1 MLMSNRVGNK
11 LINFNLI
18 VCILSSIAVIY
29 IVYPLVSIF
38 TFVEPENMFDSF
50 TRPKVIDAL
59 FLSIMSASISTV
71 LIAIFGIPLAY
82 CLARYRFPG
91 SFLVR
96 VVVIIPL
103 VLPPLASGA
112 LLLGVFGPQSS
123 IDRVFPGIEFTQSL
137 VGVIIAQT
145 YVASPFM
152 ILASQSAFESVDES
166 YEKIA
171 RVLGKK
177 KIEVFVKISLPL
189 AKKGIL
195 VGFIMAWIRAVGE
208 LGATIMMAYNP
219 HTISIQIFE
228 DNAIGGLRQAIP
240 SIILVILLSVVTIFL
255 FSMMMKKLDDKS
267 TKKALNFRR
276 AEVRNKEENQCG
288 A

>member
-1 MLMSNRVGNK
+1 MTK
-11 LINFNLI
+11 KDKIINFNL
-18 VCILSSIAVIY
+18 VMWILAAISVIY
-29 IVYPLVSIF
+29 ILYPLVSIF
-38 TFVEPENMFDSF
+38 TFVEPHNLLDSI
-50 TRPKVIDAL
+50 TGSKTVDAL
-59 FLSIMSASISTV
+59 VLSIISATISTM
-71 LIAIFGIPLAY
+71 LIAVFGIPFAFW
-82 CLARYRFPG
+82 LARYRFPG
-91 SFLVR
+91 SFLLR

-112 LLLGVFGPQSS
+112 LLLGVFGPQSPMG
-123 IDRVFPGIEFTQSL
+123 RVFPEVEFTQSL

-152 ILASQSAFESVDES
+152 VLASLAAFESVDET

-195 VGFIMAWIRAVGE
+195 IGFVMTWIRAVGE

-240 SIILVILLSVVTIFL
+240 SIILVIFLSVAIMFL
-255 FSMMMKKLDDKS
+255 FSIIMKRSDYGA
-267 TKKALNFRR
+267 TKNVLNLRLWKRR
-276 AEVRNKEENQCG
+276 G
-288 A
+288 Y

>member
-1 MLMSNRVGNK
+1 MTK
-11 LINFNLI
+11 KDKIINFNLI
-18 VCILSSIAVIY
+18 MWILAAISVIY
-29 IVYPLVSIF
+29 LLYPLVSIF
-38 TFVEPENMFDSF
+38 TFVEPQNLLESV
-50 TRPKVIDAL
+50 TRPKIIDAL
-59 FLSIMSASISTV
+59 VLSIISASISTM
-71 LIAIFGIPLAY
+71 LITVFGIPFAFW
-82 CLARYRFPG
+82 LARYRFPG
-91 SFLVR
+91 SFLLR

-112 LLLGVFGPQSS
+112 LLLGVFGPQST
-123 IDRVFPGIEFTQSL
+123 IGRVIPEVEFTQSL

-152 ILASQSAFESVDES
+152 VLASLAAFESVDET

-189 AKKGIL
+189 AKKGIFI
-195 VGFIMAWIRAVGE
+195 GFVMTWIRAVGE

-240 SIILVILLSVVTIFL
+240 SIILVIFLSVVIMFL
-255 FSMMMKKLDDKS
+255 FSIIMKRSDYKA
-267 TKKALNFRR
+267 TKNVLNLRLWKGR
-276 AEVRNKEENQCG
+276 KY
-288 A
+288 

>member
-1 MLMSNRVGNK
+1 MTKKDKIIS
-11 LINFNLI
+11 FNLI
-18 VCILSSIAVIY
+18 MWILAVISVICIL
-29 IVYPLVSIF
+29 YPLVSIF
-38 TFVEPENMFDSF
+38 TFVEPQNLLDSI
-50 TRPKVIDAL
+50 TRPKIIDAL
-59 FLSIMSASISTV
+59 VLSIISASISTM
-71 LIAIFGIPLAY
+71 LIAIFGIPFAFW
-82 CLARYRFPG
+82 LARYRFPG
-91 SFLVR
+91 SFLLR

-112 LLLGVFGPQSS
+112 LLLGVFGPQSTMG
-123 IDRVFPGIEFTQSL
+123 RAFPGVEFTQSL
-137 VGVIIAQT
+137 IGVIIAQT

-152 ILASQSAFESVDES
+152 VLASLAAFESIDET

-177 KIEVFVKISLPL
+177 KIEVFVNISLPL

-195 VGFIMAWIRAVGE
+195 IGFVMTWIRAVGE

-240 SIILVILLSVVTIFL
+240 SIILVIFLSVAIMLL
-255 FSMMMKKLDDKS
+255 FSMIMKRSDHKA
-267 TKKALNFRR
+267 TKNFLNLSLWKGR
-276 AEVRNKEENQCG
+276 KY
-288 A
+288 